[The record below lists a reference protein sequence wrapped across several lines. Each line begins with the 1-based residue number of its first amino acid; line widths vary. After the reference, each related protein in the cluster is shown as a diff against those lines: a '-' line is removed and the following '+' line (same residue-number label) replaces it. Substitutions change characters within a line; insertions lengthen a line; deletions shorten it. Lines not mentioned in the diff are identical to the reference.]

1 MHTLILSIAFSVAV
15 SIFLKLA
22 RGGGIRVD
30 QAIAVNYATAVAL
43 CLWLLR
49 PPLDTLFQQPPA
61 VWLILGLLG
70 VLLPSVFLIMA
81 AAVRRTG
88 IVRSDTAQRLSLI
101 LPILAAFLVFHE
113 AASGR
118 KLLGI
123 ALALCALA
131 CLLARP
137 RAADQGAA
145 ADATPAD
152 AAATRPDDETQARSR
167 GWLTLLGVW
176 AGYGCIDILFKQMAR
191 IGAGFTGSLLLSF
204 ALAGLLMG
212 LWLLARRTRWHARSL
227 ASGLVLGGLNF
238 GNIYFYIRAHQ
249 TFPDNPT
256 LVFAAMNIG
265 VISIGTLVGA
275 GLFRERLS
283 AVNLLGIGLALGAIV
298 LLFPR

>member
-1 MHTLILSIAFSVAV
+1 MHTLILSISFSVAV

-22 RGGGIRVD
+22 RGGGIRID
-30 QAIAVNYATAVAL
+30 QAIAVNYATAAAL
-43 CLWLLR
+43 SLWLLR
-49 PPLDTLFQQPPA
+49 PPLDTLFEQPPA
-61 VWLILGLLG
+61 VWLILCLLG
-70 VLLPSVFLIMA
+70 VLLPSVFLVMA
-81 AAVRRTG
+81 AAVRRAG

-113 AASGR
+113 VLSGR
-118 KLLGI
+118 KAFGI

-137 RAADQGAA
+137 RAGAA
-145 ADATPAD
+145 AA
-152 AAATRPDDETQARSR
+152 PDDETRGSAAR
-167 GWLTLLGVW
+167 GWPVLLGVW

-204 ALAGLLMG
+204 ILAGLLMG
-212 LWLLARRTRWHARSL
+212 LWLLVRRTRWDARSL
-227 ASGLVLGGLNF
+227 ASGILLGGLNF

-249 TFPDNPT
+249 TFPANPT

-275 GLFRERLS
+275 GVFRERLS
-283 AVNLLGIGLALGAIV
+283 ALNMLGIGLALGAIV

>member
-1 MHTLILSIAFSVAV
+1 MHTLILSISFSVAV

-22 RGGGIRVD
+22 RSGGIRVD

-43 CLWLLR
+43 SLWLLR
-49 PPLDTLFQQPPA
+49 PPLDTLFQQPSV
-61 VWLILGLLG
+61 VWLILSLLG
-70 VLLPSVFLIMA
+70 VLLPSVFLVMA
-81 AAVRRTG
+81 AAVRRAG

-113 AASGR
+113 ALSGR
-118 KLLGI
+118 KAIGI
-123 ALALCALA
+123 ALALCALV
-131 CLLARP
+131 CLLTRP
-137 RAADQGAA
+137 RAASAAPAPVSAASDDGAQGTA
-145 ADATPAD
+145 
-152 AAATRPDDETQARSR
+152 SR
-167 GWLTLLGVW
+167 GWLVLLGVW

-212 LWLLARRTRWHARSL
+212 LWLLLRGTRWHARSL
-227 ASGLVLGGLNF
+227 ISGILLGGLNF

-249 TFPDNPT
+249 SYPDNPT

-265 VISIGTLVGA
+265 VILIGTLVGA

-283 AVNLLGIGLALGAIV
+283 ALNMLGIGLALGAIV

>member
-1 MHTLILSIAFSVAV
+1 MHTLIFSISFSVAV

-22 RGGGIRVD
+22 RRGGIRVD

-81 AAVRRTG
+81 AAVRRAG

-113 AASGR
+113 AVSGR
-118 KLLGI
+118 KAFGV

-131 CLLARP
+131 CLLTRP
-137 RAADQGAA
+137 RAAAA
-145 ADATPAD
+145 EVSQAVDTVAPE
-152 AAATRPDDETQARSR
+152 DETRGSAAR
-167 GWLTLLGVW
+167 GWPTLLGVW

-191 IGAGFTGSLLLSF
+191 SGAGFTGSLLLSF

-212 LWLLARRTRWHARSL
+212 LWLLFRRARWHARSL
-227 ASGLVLGGLNF
+227 ASGLLLGVLNF

-265 VISIGTLVGA
+265 VISIGTLAGA

-283 AVNLLGIGLALGAIV
+283 ALNMLGIGLALGAIV

>member
-22 RGGGIRVD
+22 RRSRIHID
-30 QAIAVNYATAVAL
+30 QAIAVNYATAVGL

-49 PPLDTLFQQPPA
+49 PPLDTLFDQSPA
-61 VWLILGLLG
+61 AWLILSLLG

-81 AAVRRTG
+81 AAVRRAG

-113 AASGR
+113 AVSMR
-118 KLLGI
+118 KAFGI

-137 RAADQGAA
+137 R
-145 ADATPAD
+145 T
-152 AAATRPDDETQARSR
+152 AAATPTPGETISDDEARGTAAR
-167 GWLTLLGVW
+167 GWQVLLGVW
-176 AGYGCIDILFKQMAR
+176 LGYGCIDILFKQMAR

-204 ALAGLLMG
+204 TLAGLLMG

-227 ASGLVLGGLNF
+227 ASGLLLGGLNF
-238 GNIYFYIRAHQ
+238 GNIYCYIRAHQ

-275 GLFRERLS
+275 GLFRERLN
-283 AVNLLGIGLALGAIV
+283 AVNILGIGLALGAIV

>member
-1 MHTLILSIAFSVAV
+1 MHTLILSISFSVAV

-22 RGGGIRVD
+22 RSGGIRVD

-43 CLWLLR
+43 CLWLLH
-49 PPLDTLFQQPPA
+49 PPLDTLFEQPAA

-70 VLLPSVFLIMA
+70 VLLPSVFLVMA
-81 AAVRRTG
+81 AAVRRAG

-113 AASGR
+113 VLSGR
-118 KLLGI
+118 KAIGI

-131 CLLARP
+131 CLLTRP
-137 RAADQGAA
+137 RAAAA
-145 ADATPAD
+145 AAGS
-152 AAATRPDDETQARSR
+152 AAASVPEDETRGWASR
-167 GWLTLLGVW
+167 GWLVLLGVW

-191 IGAGFTGSLLLSF
+191 IGAGFAGSLLLSF
-204 ALAGLLMG
+204 VLAGVLMG
-212 LWLLARRTRWHARSL
+212 LWLLARGTRWHARSL
-227 ASGLVLGGLNF
+227 ASGVLLGGLNF

-275 GLFRERLS
+275 GVFRERLS
-283 AVNLLGIGLALGAIV
+283 LLNVLGIVLALGAIV

>member
-1 MHTLILSIAFSVAV
+1 MHTLIFSISFSVAV

-22 RGGGIRVD
+22 RSRDIRVD
-30 QAIAVNYATAVAL
+30 QAIAVNYATATAL
-43 CLWLLR
+43 CLWLLS
-49 PPLDTLFQQPPA
+49 PPLDTLFDQSPE
-61 VWLILGLLG
+61 VWMILGLLG

-81 AAVRRTG
+81 AAVRRAG

-101 LPILAAFLVFHE
+101 LPLLAAFLVFHE

-137 RAADQGAA
+137 RTAGDGAA
-145 ADATPAD
+145 PAGE
-152 AAATRPDDETQARSR
+152 AATRPDDEIRGASR

-204 ALAGLLMG
+204 ILAGLLMG
-212 LWLLARRTRWHARSL
+212 LWLAFRRTRWHGRSL
-227 ASGLVLGGLNF
+227 AAGMLLGGLNF

-275 GLFRERLS
+275 GVFRERLS
-283 AVNLLGIGLALGAIV
+283 TLNRAGIGLALGAIV